1 MVSLEKEYWS
11 VFTKE
16 KEESLLCHIKNK
28 NRQLIEF
35 DNIKLFYIQKVLNKL
50 ELTRAMLNVLQ
61 VRKQAYRNLRG
72 CHITKLSPN
81 AQQAQVLLEA
91 LGFEISKVHHKKRR
105 GTVSRNCALNCTK
118 EMACNHLNKLAEE
131 LIKTN
136 IFIDAIQ
143 LETGVFIYLFI
154 YLFAL

>member
-1 MVSLEKEYWS
+1 MAR
-11 VFTKE
+11 T
-16 KEESLLCHIKNK
+16 
-28 NRQLIEF
+28 
-35 DNIKLFYIQKVLNKL
+35 
-50 ELTRAMLNVLQ
+50 MLNVLE
-61 VRKQAYRNLRG
+61 VRKQAYRNLCG

-81 AQQAQVLLEA
+81 AQQVLQ
-91 LGFEISKVHHKKRR
+91 SKKLSKSFWKHWDSKYQKYITKKRQ

-143 LETGVFIYLFI
+143 LETGVWQGDINITRVYNHDETPRMWTMELMV
-154 YLFAL
+154 LQMV